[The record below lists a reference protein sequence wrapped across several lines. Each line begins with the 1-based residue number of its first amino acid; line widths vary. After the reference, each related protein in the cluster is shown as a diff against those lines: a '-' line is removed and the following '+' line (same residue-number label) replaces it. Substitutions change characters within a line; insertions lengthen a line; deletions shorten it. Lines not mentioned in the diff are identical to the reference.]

1 MARSVF
7 YIFLFSLILVAAITF
22 SGCEETEKYEKYYIG
37 TVSAMR
43 NGVHLTNECVSYE
56 NNFNPDI
63 IYLDML
69 RITNPRG
76 YWEEIVIDNISK
88 IKGKFTV
95 VNALMVDPHP
105 EYGSFCVS
113 RLDDD
118 VVVDMYYLLE
128 TEDNYINIT
137 KLDEQTNDFTGTFNL
152 TFIREIPY
160 NNYILLPD
168 TLRFTDGVFQAK
180 FTHYPF

>member
-1 MARSVF
+1 MVRSGF
-7 YIFLFSLILVAAITF
+7 YIFWFSLILVTAITF
-22 SGCEETEKYEKYYIG
+22 SGCEETEKEGKYYIG

-43 NGVHLTNECVSYE
+43 NGVYWTTECISYE

-76 YWEEIVIDNISK
+76 YWEEIVIDNIPK
-88 IKGKFTV
+88 IKGKFSV

-105 EYGSFCVS
+105 QYGSFCVS
-113 RLDDD
+113 RQGDD

-128 TEDNYINIT
+128 SEDNYINIT
-137 KLDEQTNDFTGTFNL
+137 KLDESTNEFSGNFSL
-152 TFIREIPY
+152 TFIREIPH
-160 NNYILLPD
+160 NNYIVLPD
-168 TLRFTDGVFQAK
+168 TLRFTYGKFQTK
-180 FTHYPF
+180 YTKYPF